1 VTAAALTRRRVPATG
16 IPWVTWR
23 QHRAALFGLVILL
36 GAVGLL
42 LLGTGLALHR
52 DWTRLGLD
60 RCPDPTARACG
71 ASFAVF
77 SSRWEAWAQ
86 FLPRFLM
93 FLPAVVGVFLG
104 APLVARELES
114 GTFRFAWTQ
123 GRSRLR
129 WTAGKLLLL
138 GSAVTLLA
146 LPISAAYSW
155 WFGPWDPLMGRM
167 TSGQTYEVAGI
178 VFAARTLFAF
188 ALGAFLGAVIRR
200 TVATMAATAAGWL
213 VVAWPSTLWLRPHIE
228 APVVVPE
235 TSLPVPLRSW
245 TISSWYQDP
254 AGHHLNDGQVSQLAG
269 QATARGVGDRAGFTA
284 WLSAHGYTSWD
295 AYQPDGRFWHFQTI
309 EAGGYVLLA
318 LVLAAATMLWVRHRA
333 T

>member
-1 VTAAALTRRRVPATG
+1 VTAAALTRRRVPATE
-16 IPWVTWR
+16 IQWVTWR
-23 QHRAALFGLVILL
+23 QHRAAPFGLVILL

-123 GRSRLR
+123 GRSRLL

-178 VFAARTLFAF
+178 VFAARALFAF

-200 TVATMAATAAGWL
+200 TVATMAAG
-213 VVAWPSTLWLRPHIE
+213 RP
-228 APVVVPE
+228 
-235 TSLPVPLRSW
+235 
-245 TISSWYQDP
+245 
-254 AGHHLNDGQVSQLAG
+254 
-269 QATARGVGDRAGFTA
+269 GDRT
-284 WLSAHGYTSWD
+284 
-295 AYQPDGRFWHFQTI
+295 GRRRPRRLHRVAVRSRLHQLGRLPT
-309 EAGGYVLLA
+309 GRPLLA
-318 LVLAAATMLWVRHRA
+318 LPDHRGRRIRPARARAGSGHDALGPAARHLSPSRRR
-333 T
+333 